1 MLLGYARVSKSD
13 AQETAPQIRALK
25 EAGCKK
31 LFEEAASGGRWDR
44 PELHRLLDQLRAGDT
59 LVVWKL
65 DRLSRSLKDLL
76 TILEHIDLA
85 GAKFRSVTEA
95 IDTSGPAG
103 RMLMQMLGAFAEFER
118 EMIRERT
125 RAGLREARTNGRVL
139 GRKPKITAEQKKEI
153 VEAVASGRK
162 TSAEIARLFKIHPAT
177 VSRVLAQARVGV

>member
-1 MLLGYARVSKSD
+1 LLN
-13 AQETAPQIRALK
+13 TIRALK

-76 TILEHIDLA
+76 TILERVDRT
-85 GAKFRSVTEA
+85 GAKFRSLTEA
-95 IDTSGPAG
+95 IETSGPAG
-103 RMLMQMLGAFAEFER
+103 RMLIQMLGAFAEFER

-125 RAGLREARTNGRVL
+125 RAGLREAPTNGQAQDHCRTKRRRSSRPSPP
-139 GRKPKITAEQKKEI
+139 GAKPPPKSPACSKSTRRPSRGCSLRR
-153 VEAVASGRK
+153 ASVCEPR
-162 TSAEIARLFKIHPAT
+162 P
-177 VSRVLAQARVGV
+177 LA